1 MTTSVGS
8 PPSIQT
14 VRELSARY
22 SNWGRWGPDDQLGT
36 LNFVTSEHVRAA
48 ASLIRSGRAI
58 SLQIPLDEKG
68 PQRGGGRFNPIHLM
82 RSDGNDAGSDLFRQQ
97 RWGDRDPYFRGADDL
112 IIFPLQCSTQWD
124 ALSHVFFEGKMYN
137 GFPAEFVTSG
147 GAFKNDVSVARHRT
161 VGRGV
166 LLDMPRAKG
175 VPYLEPGY
183 AIGRTDLE
191 HACEALNVRVGT
203 GDFVLVRTGQIAQT
217 RQRGDWGD
225 YAGGDAPG
233 LGFDSVGWVY
243 DHEVA
248 AVATD
253 TWGMEVRP
261 NQTPDVYQPLH
272 LIFIVH
278 MGLWVG
284 EIWDLDPLAEACA
297 EEGRYEFF
305 LSAQP
310 LVVSRAVGSC
320 LNPIAVL

>member
-1 MTTSVGS
+1 MSA
-8 PPSIQT
+8 SIET

-22 SNWGRWGPDDQLGT
+22 SNWGRWGPHDQRGT
-36 LNFVTSEHVRAA
+36 LNFVTYEHVHAA
-48 ASLIRSGRAI
+48 AGLVRTGRAI
-58 SLQIPLDEKG
+58 SLQIPLDENG
-68 PQRGGGRFNPIHLM
+68 PQRGNGRFNPIHLM
-82 RSDGNDAGSDLFRQQ
+82 RHDGNDAGSDIFRQQ
-97 RWGDRDPYFRGADDL
+97 RWGDRDPYFRGADDI

-137 GFPAEFVTSG
+137 GFSASNVTSG
-147 GAFKNDVSVARHRT
+147 GAYKNDISVAKDRT

-166 LLDMPRAKG
+166 LLDIPRVKN
-175 VPYLEPGY
+175 VPFLEPGY
-183 AIGRTDLE
+183 AITRADLE
-191 HACEALNVRVGT
+191 EACAALDVTVGT

-217 RQRGDWGD
+217 RERGDWGD

-233 LGFDSVGWVY
+233 LGLDSVSWVY
-243 DHEVA
+243 DRQIA
-248 AVATD
+248 GVATD

-261 NQTPDVYQPLH
+261 NEAADVFQPLH
-272 LIFIVH
+272 LILIVH

-284 EIWDLDPLAEACA
+284 EIWDLDPLAAACA